1 MTHLNQAGPA
11 PRPDRPDPYAL
22 PPDAIREPP
31 HSLWRAFRQ
40 IGPGLILAA
49 SIVGTG
55 ELINTTSL
63 GAQAGFSLLWLIL
76 VSCVI
81 KVFIQVE
88 LGRYAITHGKTS
100 LAAFDTLPGPRLG
113 ASWMCWLWL
122 MMTLATQA
130 QIAAM
135 EGTVGQA
142 AHMAFPGASDAM
154 ARAAGRMVAG
164 WDTFLS
170 TREEYIWAGLT
181 SLAAILLLLSGGYRR
196 LERVTTL
203 LVALVTL
210 FTVASVGILQWTR
223 FRIVLPDLESGFGLA
238 VPASAVALAF
248 SAFGITGVGA
258 SELFAYPY
266 WCIEKGYAR
275 FAGPRSEDE
284 AWAHRARGWTRV
296 MQLDAWFSMA
306 IFTVAT
312 AAFYLLGAAVLHP
325 QGLNPQGPK
334 MIPTLSEMYIGPL
347 RGTPL
352 RVIAPYTRV
361 AFLIGAWAVLFKTL
375 YVATAANS
383 RLTADFLDLTGLWRI
398 KDVRSREWTI
408 RVFCV
413 VYPLAALGLYFGLRE
428 PLTLIKIGGIAQGL
442 MLPVIA
448 GATIFLRQ
456 RDNDR
461 RVGPIFL
468 TDVFTWIAFFG
479 ITAVALYSLNDTV
492 RKQLLPPPAAQI
504 LPRSS
509 EATPP

>member
-1 MTHLNQAGPA
+1 MSKPAQPGPI
-11 PRPDRPDPYAL
+11 DLYAL
-22 PPDAIREPP
+22 PPEAVQEPP
-31 HSLWRAFRQ
+31 HSLWRAFRK

-63 GAQAGFSLLWLIL
+63 GAEAGFSLLWLIL

-122 MMTLATQA
+122 FMTLATQA

-142 AHMAFPGASDAM
+142 AHMAFPAASDAM
-154 ARAAGRMVAG
+154 ARFAGRLVAG

-170 TREEYIWAGLT
+170 TREEYVWAGLT
-181 SLAAILLLLSGGYRR
+181 SLAAVLLLLSGGYRR
-196 LERVTTL
+196 LEKITTV

-223 FRIVLPDLESGFGLA
+223 FRITLPELEGGFRLA
-238 VPASAVALAF
+238 VPAGAVALAF

-275 FAGPRSEDE
+275 FAGRRSDDE
-284 AWAHRARGWTRV
+284 AWAHRARGWMRV
-296 MQLDAWFSMA
+296 MRLDAWFSM
-306 IFTVAT
+306 IVFTIAT

-325 QGLNPQGPK
+325 QHLDPKGPE
-334 MIPTLSEMYIGPL
+334 MVPTLSEMYLGPL

-352 RVIAPYTRV
+352 ARIAPFTRV

-383 RLTADFLDLTGLWRI
+383 RLTADFLDLTGIWRHTS
-398 KDVRSREWTI
+398 VRSREWTVRI
-408 RVFCV
+408 FCV
-413 VYPLAALGLYFGLRE
+413 LYPVAALGLYYGLRE

-468 TDVFTWIAFFG
+468 TDVVTWIAFFG
-479 ITAVALYSLNDTV
+479 ISAVALYSLNDTL
-492 RKQLLPPPAAQI
+492 RKLLAH
-504 LPRSS
+504 
-509 EATPP
+509 